1 MTLRDDL
8 TATTRTLQS
17 HPKIFRSEFPNSPL
31 PIATASLTH
40 SLTPEVLIPAAPP
53 LPRFDSKSHTAG
65 MIAATYT
72 SHLQGRGC
80 ISFPTKCR
88 GVGRHVCFSSNW
100 VRVPTLRLAFSSGA
114 CMAKGSSVGSGGVL
128 VVVEGGIA
136 FFARP

>member
-31 PIATASLTH
+31 PIATASCTDHPPPL
-40 SLTPEVLIPAAPP
+40 LYPILIPAAPP

-100 VRVPTLRLAFSSGA
+100 VRVPTLRLAFSSGR
-114 CMAKGSSVGSGGVL
+114 VWPRVR
-128 VVVEGGIA
+128 V
-136 FFARP
+136 

>member
-100 VRVPTLRLAFSSGA
+100 VRVPTLRLAFPRGR
-114 CMAKGSSVGSGGVL
+114 VWPRVR
-128 VVVEGGIA
+128 V
-136 FFARP
+136 

>member
-31 PIATASLTH
+31 PIATASCTDHPPLPLPQSHLSLTH
-40 SLTPEVLIPAAPP
+40 SLAPEVLIPAAPP

-100 VRVPTLRLAFSSGA
+100 VRVPTLRLAFPRGR
-114 CMAKGSSVGSGGVL
+114 VWPRVR
-128 VVVEGGIA
+128 V
-136 FFARP
+136 

>member
-1 MTLRDDL
+1 MTLRGDL

-31 PIATASLTH
+31 PIATASPTSASLTH
-40 SLTPEVLIPAAPP
+40 SRRKSSSP
-53 LPRFDSKSHTAG
+53 LHLPFPGFDSKSHTAG

-100 VRVPTLRLAFSSGA
+100 VRVPTLRLAFSSGR
-114 CMAKGSSVGSGGVL
+114 VWPRVR
-128 VVVEGGIA
+128 V
-136 FFARP
+136 

>member
-31 PIATASLTH
+31 PIATASCTDHPPLPLPQSHLSLTH
-40 SLTPEVLIPAAPP
+40 SLAPEVLIPAAPP

-100 VRVPTLRLAFSSGA
+100 VRVPTLRLAFSSGR
-114 CMAKGSSVGSGGVL
+114 VWPRVR
-128 VVVEGGIA
+128 V
-136 FFARP
+136 

>member
-31 PIATASLTH
+31 PIATASCTDHPPLPLPQSHLSLTH
-40 SLTPEVLIPAAPP
+40 SLAPEVLIPAAPP

-100 VRVPTLRLAFSSGA
+100 VRVPTLRLAFPRGR
-114 CMAKGSSVGSGGVL
+114 VWPRV
-128 VVVEGGIA
+128 
-136 FFARP
+136 